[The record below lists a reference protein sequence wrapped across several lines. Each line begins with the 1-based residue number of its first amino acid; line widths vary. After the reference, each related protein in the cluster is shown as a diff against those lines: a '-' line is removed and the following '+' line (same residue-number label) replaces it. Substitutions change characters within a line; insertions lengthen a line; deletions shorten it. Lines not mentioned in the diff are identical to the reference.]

1 MLSVL
6 LIPRSK
12 NTNNIYQSFGES
24 NLETIS
30 MINGTVVDLPNPI
43 FMKSGKYQIV
53 AVVTV
58 FSLGFMSHDF
68 ISDGPTVD
76 DVYYQ
81 DTPELLQCTINLDC
95 DNSYDWGLL
104 FSGEEVSQYMHLLE
118 YPEELKQH
126 SHPRM

>member
-1 MLSVL
+1 MPIACVLFVECL
-6 LIPRSK
+6 LIPGSK

-30 MINGTVVDLPNPI
+30 MINGTVVDLPNHI

-68 ISDGPTVD
+68 ISDGPSVD

-81 DTPELLQCTINLDC
+81 DTPELLQCTINIDC
-95 DNSYDWGLL
+95 DNLL
-104 FSGEEVSQYMHLLE
+104 RLE
-118 YPEELKQH
+118 NAFPG
-126 SHPRM
+126 

>member
-1 MLSVL
+1 
-6 LIPRSK
+6 
-12 NTNNIYQSFGES
+12 
-24 NLETIS
+24 

-104 FSGEEVSQYMHLLE
+104 FPGEEVSQYMHPLE
-118 YPEELKQH
+118 YPEVLKNYRN
-126 SHPRM
+126 PRI